1 MYWIY
6 YSLALSLHYLFYVIL
21 TKLLV
26 DKYDFRKILI
36 NTYLIALLILIS
48 FYPKDIILKPDLSY
62 LYIIIFAL
70 NIVFGAILWLNATKN
85 KLNLGKMD
93 GLATAIYLPI
103 LTVISVYLFKQIM
116 NIENYIGIILIG
128 FGAYLVLKE

>member
-85 KLNLGKMD
+85 KLNLG
-93 GLATAIYLPI
+93 T
-103 LTVISVYLFKQIM
+103 YLF
-116 NIENYIGIILIG
+116 ILMMSIN
-128 FGAYLVLKE
+128 